1 MAGATAN
8 SVPATGVNVGA
19 NRTSASY
26 VSSVRISAAAN
37 LFATLLCNQPQIDV
51 QEIVQLC
58 LSLARGN
65 HLSTYGNSEMNCAF

>member
-19 NRTSASY
+19 NMTSASY
-26 VSSVRISAAAN
+26 VNSVRISAAAN
-37 LFATLLCNQPQIDV
+37 RFATLLCNHPQIDA

-58 LSLARGN
+58 LSLARVWSSLFN
-65 HLSTYGNSEMNCAF
+65 VF